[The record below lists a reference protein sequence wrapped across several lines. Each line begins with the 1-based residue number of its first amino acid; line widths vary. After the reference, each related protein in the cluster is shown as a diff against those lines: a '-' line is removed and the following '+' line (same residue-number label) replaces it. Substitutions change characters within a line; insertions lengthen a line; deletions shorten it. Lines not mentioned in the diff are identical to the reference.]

1 MENLLLRRRN
11 LLEKQEVGNIR
22 AVCFEADGEQT
33 VELTRVGFGPTD
45 IKLQYSYDGV
55 TWETWNKK
63 KLSFG
68 GNTKV
73 YVRGVKNESFASY
86 FEEYNKFTFGTDAYV
101 HVSGIVE
108 SLLDGEN
115 EVLSLNNSYALLGLF
130 YGQTALRDA
139 EGLKFEALSIDANA
153 SYVFYKMFYRCTNLL
168 TAPELFAT
176 TLAPRCYNQ
185 MFSNCNSLN
194 TIRCHAK
201 VKATDSTYLW
211 LEGTASSGTFY
222 GHSAYNWLNNVSGIP
237 KGWKFV
243 ELTD

>member
-1 MENLLLRRRN
+1 MEDLLLRRRN
-11 LLEKQEVGNIR
+11 LLEKQGKNIR

-33 VELTRVGFGPTD
+33 VELTRVVFGPLPD
-45 IKLQYSYDGV
+45 MQYSYDGK
-55 TWETWNKK
+55 TWEDWDYKA
-63 KLSFG
+63 LPFG
-68 GNTKV
+68 GDIKV
-73 YVRGVKNESFASY
+73 YIRGVNNTQLATSLSDY
-86 FEEYNKFTFGTDAYV
+86 RRFTFSTNAYV
-101 HVSGIVE
+101 YVSGIVE

-139 EGLKFEALSIDANA
+139 EGLKFEALSINANA

-168 TAPELFAT
+168 TAPELLAT
-176 TLAPRCYNQ
+176 TLAPRCYHQ
-185 MFSNCNSLN
+185 MFNNCNSLN

-201 VKATDSTYLW
+201 VKATDATYLW
-211 LEGTASSGTFY
+211 LEGAASSGTFY
-222 GHSAYNWLNNVSGIP
+222 GHSVYNWLNNISGIP